1 MKLLPHQ
8 VQAVEKRR
16 EHGDT
21 YPNFLL
27 GDSMGVGKTASAIGI
42 DFDLR
47 RGHSGGRFR
56 TLIVC
61 TKNGLQVWSSH
72 LIAMGVPAHLILT
85 IDPTNR
91 SIMDSELEAGA
102 LNYTYYII
110 HYDAL
115 TRLEWLL
122 PEGRRSIEWDHL
134 IGDEIH
140 YIKNRKVR
148 RTTTFKKIRARVKTG
163 ASGTPADDKPQDL
176 WSVLNWLYP
185 RKWTSY
191 WRFFNTYLEWEEQ
204 TTMIGG
210 KLTGYRQVI
219 GVKNV
224 SRLHSLIRPYYIRRL
239 LTDVRHDMPPKTR
252 TEIRVQLRPSQR
264 RAYDQM
270 LKWSTATLNL
280 HDSDQIETLVIEYKI
295 ATYMRLL
302 QLTLGTCEIDWE
314 SYNRFWEKWEGVDDP
329 DLIPKTAPQG
339 PQVRIKEPS
348 PKIDALF
355 EILGDNPEEQFIVF
369 TNFSDVANI
378 VESRC
383 LKLGIPVGKLTGKVT
398 SQKRRDAAV
407 ADFQS
412 GKTRVF
418 VGTVKASG
426 TSITLT
432 AAHTVIFLDR
442 NWNPSVNEQ
451 AEDRAWRINQ
461 FLPVQIIDII
471 ADDTVD
477 EPRIQRIWFKD
488 HQVKQVVNV
497 PQ

>member
-1 MKLLPHQ
+1 MELLPHQ
-8 VQAVEKRR
+8 VEACKKRL
-16 EHGDT
+16 ENAGTH
-21 YPNFLL
+21 PNFLL

-47 RGHSGGRFR
+47 RDHRSGRFR
-56 TLIVC
+56 TLIIC
-61 TKNGLQVWSSH
+61 TKNGLQVWTSH
-72 LIAMGVPAHLILT
+72 LIAMGVPARLILT

-91 SIMDSELEAGA
+91 SVMDKELEDGA

-148 RTTTFKKIRARVKTG
+148 RTTTFKRIRAKVKTG

-185 RKWTSY
+185 RKWSSY
-191 WRFFNTYLEWEEQ
+191 WRFFNNHLEWEEE

-210 KLTGYRQVI
+210 QLTGYRKVT
-219 GVKNV
+219 GVKNIDK
-224 SRLHSLIRPYYIRRL
+224 LHAQIRPFYIRRL
-239 LTDVRHDMPPKTR
+239 LTDVREDMPPKTR
-252 TEIRVQLRPSQR
+252 TEIHVQLKPAQR

-270 LKWSTATLNL
+270 VKWQTAQLNL
-280 HDSDQIETLVIEYKI
+280 HDTDELETLVIEHKI

-302 QLTLGTCEIDWE
+302 QLTLGTCEIDWTA
-314 SYNRFWEKWEGVDDP
+314 YNRFWERWQGVDDP
-329 DLIPKTAPQG
+329 DLLPKNAPQG
-339 PQVRIKEPS
+339 PQIRIKEPS

-355 EILGDNPEEQFIVF
+355 EVICDNPEEQFIVF
-369 TNFSDVANI
+369 TNFADVADI
-378 VESRC
+378 VENRC
-383 LKLGIPVGKLTGKVT
+383 LKLGIPVGKLTGRIT
-398 SQKRRDAAV
+398 SQKARDAAV
-407 ADFQS
+407 ASFQS
-412 GKTRVF
+412 GNTRVF
-418 VGTVKASG
+418 VGTVKAAG
-426 TSITLT
+426 TTITLT

-442 NWNPSVNEQ
+442 HWNPSVNEQ

-461 FLPVQIIDII
+461 PLPVQIVDII
-471 ADDTVD
+471 ADDPVD
-477 EPRIQRIWFKD
+477 APRIQRIWFKD
-488 HQVKQVVNV
+488 IQVKKVINV
-497 PQ
+497 L